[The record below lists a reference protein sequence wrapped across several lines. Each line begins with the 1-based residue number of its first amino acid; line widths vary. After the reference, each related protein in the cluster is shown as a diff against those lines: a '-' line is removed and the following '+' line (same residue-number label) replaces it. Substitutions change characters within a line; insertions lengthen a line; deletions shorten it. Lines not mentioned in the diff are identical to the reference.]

1 MPNDNPYVVT
11 EESILAPP
19 KTFLERMKHLGP
31 GLILSASIVGSGELM
46 ATTIFGA
53 QAGFVALWVILLSCL
68 VKVTV
73 QLEFGKHAIHSG
85 ESTMAS
91 FNKLPGPR
99 FGKASW
105 AVWVWLV
112 LMTTKNLQLGGI
124 IGGVV
129 GIVLH
134 MIGSDGSFAL
144 NAGISV
150 AIATSVSLMIFRG
163 RYVFIERIS
172 VVLIAFFTVFT
183 FASLF
188 GTISTEHAF
197 SLRDVASG
205 FTFALPSAVIL
216 AAVGAFGITGVGG
229 DEIMAY
235 NYWLIEKGYASYSGP
250 RKDTPEWV
258 ARAKGWIRVMYLDAL
273 LSMVVYTIM
282 TCAFY
287 LLGAAVLHGS
297 GDIMYK
303 EDLIG
308 ELSKMY
314 TNTLGPGARYAF
326 LAGAFVVLFSTLFA
340 ALAAWTRQFSDAFS
354 QIGWIDFQDNAS
366 RGRSIAILA
375 WILPLIWTVL
385 FLTLKQIG
393 FMVIIGG
400 VITSVILLLVVFA
413 AIHFRYCRLPEE
425 LKPSRLYDT
434 FLWLSIIA
442 ITTVGILS
450 VWKSLPEKEEKESA
464 SAAQLLRQNP
474 SSAQT
479 FFSVTP
485 HQDWRTDRPG
495 V

>member
-19 KTFLERMKHLGP
+19 ATFFARLKHLGP

-53 QAGFVALWVILLSCL
+53 EAGFVALWVILLSCL

-91 FNKLPGPR
+91 FNKLPGPK

-134 MIGSDGSFAL
+134 MIGSDGSLAL

-150 AIATSVSLMIFRG
+150 AVATSVSLMIYKG

-188 GTISTEHAF
+188 ATASTEYAF
-197 SLRDVASG
+197 SFDDIASG

-250 RKDTPEWV
+250 RKDSPEWI
-258 ARAKGWIRVMYLDAL
+258 ARAKGWIGVMYLDAL

-287 LLGAAVLHGS
+287 LLGAAVLHGTA
-297 GDIMYK
+297 DLMYK
-303 EDLIG
+303 DDLIG

-354 QIGWIDFQDNAS
+354 QIGWINFMDNAS

-375 WILPLIWTVL
+375 WVLPMIWTIL
-385 FLTLKQIG
+385 FLTLKKIG
-393 FMVIIGG
+393 FMIIIGG

-413 AIHFRYCRLPEE
+413 ALHFRYRRLPKE
-425 LKPSRLYDT
+425 LKPSPIYDA
-434 FLWLSIIA
+434 FLWVSILA
-442 ITTVGILS
+442 ITAVGLLS
-450 VWKSLPEKEEKESA
+450 VWKSLPKKEAK
-464 SAAQLLRQNP
+464 SAAAQIQLTIPACALAGEQQNGLG
-474 SSAQT
+474 Q
-479 FFSVTP
+479 
-485 HQDWRTDRPG
+485 HQA
-495 V
+495 